1 MRLLARWLVSAL
13 SLWLVSFLVPG
24 MDVTGPVALFGGALA
39 LGLLNA
45 LVKPLLVLLTLP
57 LTLLTMGLFLL
68 VLNAAL
74 FSLAAWLVPGFEVA
88 GFWSAFFGALLYSVI
103 GFFLN
108 RLL

>member
-1 MRLLARWLVSAL
+1 MKLLARWLVSAL
-13 SLWLVSFLVPG
+13 SLWVVSFLIPG
-24 MDVTGPVALFGGALA
+24 MEISGPLALFGGALV

-57 LTLLTMGLFLL
+57 LTLLTLGLFLL

-74 FSLAAWLVPGFEVA
+74 FSLAAWFVPGFEVA

-103 GFFLN
+103 NFFLS
-108 RLL
+108 RLV